1 MIEQSSIISVIIP
14 TYNRAHL
21 IGRTIKSILNQTFQ
35 DFEIIVVDDGSV
47 DDTEEVVRSFDDPRI
62 KYLKHQKNLGA
73 STARNTGIK
82 NSRGE
87 YIAFL
92 DSDDEW
98 LPEKLKKQINIFQRA
113 PDKVGLVYSWAEM
126 IDEKGELFRKLN
138 FVVKGRVLQNILR
151 GNFIPSSTVVVKK
164 KCFDEVGL
172 FDESFASCQDR
183 EMWTRIATKYEM
195 EVVPEYL
202 ARMYR
207 DKKISISAS
216 PKKVVYGYYQYFI
229 KFQELYLSE
238 GMKEELSQ
246 NLSWVAYEL
255 IKEGYK
261 KKARECFRLSFKY
274 SKTNWKNYARFFL
287 SLIKR

>member
-1 MIEQSSIISVIIP
+1 MPTVSVVIP

-21 IGRTIKSILNQTFQ
+21 VGRAIESVLNQTFQ
-35 DFEIIVVDDGSV
+35 DFEILVVDDRSV
-47 DDTEEVVRSFDDPRI
+47 DNTEKVVNDFNDARI
-62 KYLKHQKNLGA
+62 RYIKHRINMGGNA
-73 STARNTGIK
+73 TRNTGIK
-82 NSRGE
+82 NSKGE

-98 LPEKLKKQINIFQRA
+98 LPEKLKKQIDTFQKMSN
-113 PDKVGLVYSWAEM
+113 KVGLVYSWVEM
-126 IDEKGELFRKLN
+126 IDEKGKLFRKLN

-164 KCFDEVGL
+164 ECFDEVGL
-172 FDESFASCQDR
+172 FDESFVSCQDR

-229 KFQELYLSE
+229 KFQKLYLSE

-255 IKEGYK
+255 IKKGYK
-261 KKARECFRLSFKY
+261 EEARECFRLSFKY
-274 SKTNWKNYARFFL
+274 SKTNWKNYARFLL

>member
-1 MIEQSSIISVIIP
+1 MPTVSVIIP

-21 IGRTIKSILNQTFQ
+21 VGRAVESVLDQTFQ
-35 DFEIIVVDDGSV
+35 DFEILVVDDHSV
-47 DDTEEVVRSFDDPRI
+47 DNTEEVVNDFNDARI
-62 KYLKHQKNLGA
+62 RYIKHQINMGGNA
-73 STARNTGIK
+73 TRNTGVK
-82 NSRGE
+82 NSKGE

-98 LPEKLKKQINIFQRA
+98 LPEKLKKQIDIFQRA

-151 GNFIPSSTVVVKK
+151 GNFISSSTVVVKK

-183 EMWTRIATKYEM
+183 EMWTRIATKYEI

-202 ARMYR
+202 DRIYK
-207 DKKISISAS
+207 DEKNSISAS

-238 GMKEELSQ
+238 GMREELSQ